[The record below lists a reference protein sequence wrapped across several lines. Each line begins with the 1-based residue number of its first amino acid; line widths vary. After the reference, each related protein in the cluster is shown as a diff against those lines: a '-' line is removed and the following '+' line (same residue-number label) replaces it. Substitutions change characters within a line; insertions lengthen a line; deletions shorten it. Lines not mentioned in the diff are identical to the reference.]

1 MIDYI
6 DIINLGF
13 QVEQVNNNIFLNQ
26 HGYPYC
32 IFTLFLTKKIYIEW
46 QQPERTCTLN
56 RMDSDSNIKARRNIR
71 DYEHLCEIIDFFK
84 VDDDKD
90 IPTHSEIHF

>member
-13 QVEQVNNNIFLNQ
+13 EVEQVNDNIFLNQ

-32 IFTLFLTKKIYIEW
+32 IFTLFLTKNLYIEW

-71 DYEHLCEIIDFFK
+71 DYEHLREIIDFFK

-90 IPTHSEIHF
+90 RTDYSEMHF